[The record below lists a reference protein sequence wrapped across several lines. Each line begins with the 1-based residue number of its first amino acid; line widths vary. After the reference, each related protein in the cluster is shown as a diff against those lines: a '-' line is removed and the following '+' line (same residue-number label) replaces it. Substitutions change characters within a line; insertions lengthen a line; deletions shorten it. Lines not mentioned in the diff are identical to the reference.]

1 MEYLD
6 SLPDDSIFSVLEEAD
21 SARKDRDEKKWR
33 YTKTNGEVVIVR
45 DRFDKIAEGFDK
57 YAKIVHV
64 AFGHSP

>member
-1 MEYLD
+1 
-6 SLPDDSIFSVLEEAD
+6 LEEAD
-21 SARKDRDEKKWR
+21 SVRKYRDDKKWR

-64 AFGHSP
+64 AFSHSP